1 MINLVIDVG
10 NSFTKAGLFINGK
23 LHNVRSFE
31 ENEYQSKIDQM
42 LDKYHINQVI
52 VSRTGKLDKHWY
64 ERLQNNV
71 DVLEFDQ
78 TTNVPFEN
86 FYKTPQTLGLDRI
99 ALISAAAELYPDKD
113 VLIIDAG
120 TCITYDFINSKKQ
133 YYGGMI
139 SPGWKMRFEAM
150 HEKTDKL
157 PLLQSPE
164 NLTIPGVS
172 TASAMYAGVVKGL
185 LFEIDGFIDTYKAA
199 HSDIIPI
206 LTGGDGYRLS
216 TQLKNDIFV
225 NSNFLM
231 LGLNTILE
239 HNLLHD

>member
-10 NSFTKAGLFINGK
+10 NSFTKAGLFSNGK
-23 LHNVRSFE
+23 LQEVHSFE
-31 ENEYQSKIDQM
+31 KNKYQNKIDKM
-42 LDKYHINQVI
+42 LDKCHVKQVI
-52 VSRTGKLDKHWY
+52 VSQTGKLDVRWY
-64 ERLQNNV
+64 NRLQDNV
-71 DVLEFDQ
+71 SVLKFDHK
-78 TTNVPFEN
+78 TKVPFEN

-99 ALISAAAELYPDKD
+99 ALLSAAAKLYPDKD

-133 YYGGMI
+133 YHGGMI

-157 PLLQSPE
+157 PLLKSPE
-164 NLTIPGVS
+164 NLIIPGIS

-185 LFEIDGFIDTYKAA
+185 LFEIDGFIDTYRAA
-199 HSDIIPI
+199 HPNVIPI
-206 LTGGDGYRLS
+206 LTGGDGHRLS
-216 TQLKNDIFV
+216 TQLKNDIFA

-231 LGLNTILE
+231 HGLNTILE
-239 HNLLHD
+239 HNSLHD